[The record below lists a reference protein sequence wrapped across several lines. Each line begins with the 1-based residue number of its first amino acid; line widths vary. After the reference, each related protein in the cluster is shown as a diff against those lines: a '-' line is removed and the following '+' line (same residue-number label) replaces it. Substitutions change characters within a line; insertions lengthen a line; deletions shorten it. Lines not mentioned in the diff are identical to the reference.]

1 MVVVAGVTGGST
13 RAPTTGATFGAK
25 AGGGGVEG
33 ANNAA
38 KFSAERIGSVFDG
51 GGVSTVGGAP
61 LSDASSAAVKVGGR
75 FAGRANVGG
84 RFAFGGFDVAESV
97 GGTRR
102 GITTTRLHSGQR
114 SLRPAN
120 SSFADMLLPQS
131 HVNGIDIDS
140 LANRASPAPVPGTS
154 VFVSSKIV
162 DFSALGKD
170 DLELALS
177 APLRFALEGTRMR
190 HVISALVQNQ
200 PGVLAHVSGMLASR
214 GFNIDSLAVGATE
227 DGNLSRMTFVVH
239 GDQNVLEQAR
249 KQLGKIITVVRVD
262 DISSQNYVERD
273 LMLIKVNAQAAQ
285 RIEISLLVETF
296 RGKVIDIT
304 ADTLMIEISG
314 SEDKIEA
321 FISLMRGYGIIELA
335 RTGRIALVRGRKEGV
350 SA

>member
-1 MVVVAGVTGGST
+1 
-13 RAPTTGATFGAK
+13 
-25 AGGGGVEG
+25 
-33 ANNAA
+33 
-38 KFSAERIGSVFDG
+38 
-51 GGVSTVGGAP
+51 
-61 LSDASSAAVKVGGR
+61 
-75 FAGRANVGG
+75 
-84 RFAFGGFDVAESV
+84 
-97 GGTRR
+97 
-102 GITTTRLHSGQR
+102 
-114 SLRPAN
+114 
-120 SSFADMLLPQS
+120 
-131 HVNGIDIDS
+131 
-140 LANRASPAPVPGTS
+140 
-154 VFVSSKIV
+154 
-162 DFSALGKD
+162 
-170 DLELALS
+170 
-177 APLRFALEGTRMR
+177 MR

-227 DGNLSRMTFVVH
+227 DGKLSRMTFVVH
-239 GDQNVLEQAR
+239 GDNGVLEQAR
-249 KQLGKIITVVRVD
+249 KQLGKIVTVVRVD